1 MELIKKEDV
10 LEAYKKTGITA
21 VEKNFI
27 DRFPKKKGSGFIN
40 CGCALTALYLYQTG
54 ETFDDFFESK
64 YKISQIF
71 EHHEAKDYEAACFY
85 RGFDGTG
92 IGNKANN
99 PTLMKFYENG
109 QEVRK
114 YLEENGIIVKDT
126 VDIMKEEG
134 IRW

>member
-21 VEKNFI
+21 TEKNFI
-27 DRFPKKKGSGFIN
+27 DRFPKKDGSGFIK
-40 CGCALTALYLYQTG
+40 CGCALTALYLHQTG
-54 ETFDDFFESK
+54 ETFDDFFESQ
-64 YKISQIF
+64 YKIFQIF

-92 IGNKANN
+92 IGARAHN
-99 PTLMKFYENG
+99 PLFQEFYENG

-114 YLEENGIIVKDT
+114 YLEENGIEVKDT
-126 VDIMKEEG
+126 INIMKEEG
-134 IRW
+134 QTW